1 MRSSRASVSRR
12 RRKRQPERFS
22 DFPLIPMTHDSLVS
36 LSAVELLDAC
46 IARIEAINPAVNAM
60 AATCFERARDEARR
74 AEAAVM
80 RGEPLGLLHG
90 LPVGVK
96 DLEETAGVLTTYG
109 STRFRANVPDEDNA
123 MVARIRAAGAIVTAK
138 TNTPEMGAGANTR
151 NDVWGA
157 TGNPFAPLLNAG
169 GSSGGSA
176 VALATD
182 MLPLCTGSDTGGSL
196 RIPAALCGVVGLR
209 PSPGLVPADRRELGW
224 SPLTV
229 SGPMARTVADVRL
242 LLAAQAGF
250 DARDPLGYEVD
261 SAALAARRPVDASTL
276 RIGYTDDFGVCALDD
291 ASRAT
296 FRAKIARIAR
306 HVAVCEPVAI
316 DMTDVDRC
324 FDVVR
329 AQQFV
334 AQFAQT
340 YERDPSLLGPNTRA
354 NYEMGASMTLGDAVW
369 AHTTQT
375 TLYRRFQALMARY
388 DVILSPTVSV
398 TPFPW
403 SQWHLAAINGKP
415 LDTYYRWLG
424 LTYLVSLMTN
434 PALSLPCG
442 VDHVGMPFGVQ
453 LIGPLRGERRLL
465 DVSEA
470 LEAAFGADDALQR
483 PTPDLSALAE
493 PVPELRSIVTAPPVM
508 AS

>member
-1 MRSSRASVSRR
+1 
-12 RRKRQPERFS
+12 
-22 DFPLIPMTHDSLVS
+22 MTHDSLVT
-36 LSAVELLDAC
+36 LSAVDARRLIGDRSVSPVELLDAC

-60 AATCFERARDEARR
+60 AATCFDRAYDEARR

-80 RGEPLGLLHG
+80 HGESLGLLHG
-90 LPVGVK
+90 LPIGVK

-109 STRFRANVPDEDNA
+109 STLFRANIPDEDNA

-138 TNTPEMGAGANTR
+138 TNTPDMGAGANTR

-176 VALATD
+176 AALATG

-209 PSPGLVPADRRELGW
+209 PSPGLVPSERRELGW
-224 SPLTV
+224 APLTV
-229 SGPMARTVADVRL
+229 SGPMARNVADVRL

-250 DARDPLGYEVD
+250 DARDPLTHDTGYT
-261 SAALAARRPVDASTL
+261 ALAHRRPVDAAKL
-276 RIGYTDDFGVCALDD
+276 RIGYTDDFGACALDD

-296 FRAKIARIAR
+296 FHAKIDRIAR
-306 HVAVCEPVAI
+306 HVGVCQPVSI
-316 DMTDVDRC
+316 DMSGIDRC
-324 FDVVR
+324 FDVLR
-329 AQQFV
+329 AQNFV
-334 AQFAQT
+334 AQFADT
-340 YERDPSLLGPNTRA
+340 YQRDPSSLDPNTRA

-369 AHTTQT
+369 AHTMQT
-375 TLYRRFQALMARY
+375 TLYRRFQALMQHY

-403 SQWHLAAINGKP
+403 SQWHLEAINGKP

-442 VDHVGMPFGVQ
+442 VDHAGMPFGVQ
-453 LIGPLRGERRLL
+453 LIGPVRRDGRLL

-470 LEAAFGADDALQR
+470 LEAAFASDDALRR
-483 PTPDLSALAE
+483 PAPDLEALSK
-493 PVPELRSIVTAPPVM
+493 PVPELRSIVSSPLL
-508 AS
+508 SSDR